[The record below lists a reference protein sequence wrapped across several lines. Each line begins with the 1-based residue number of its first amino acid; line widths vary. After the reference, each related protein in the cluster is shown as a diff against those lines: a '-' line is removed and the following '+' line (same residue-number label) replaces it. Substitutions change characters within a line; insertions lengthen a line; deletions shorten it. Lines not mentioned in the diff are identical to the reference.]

1 MICRCAWQESK
12 QAYLSKVDRDLL
24 PRNREDLHLL
34 LETQLLERTL
44 YELAHEL
51 THRPDWIPIPLR
63 DLSDLLEEDAC

>member
-1 MICRCAWQESK
+1 
-12 QAYLSKVDRDLL
+12 LSKVDRDLL